1 MVLMQFFKL
10 ALVNISHRRTRS
22 FLTII
27 GIFIGIAAVV
37 ALISLGSGLQETVN
51 AEFER
56 IGADKLVIAPG
67 NALFGPS
74 AAYTSSV
81 LTDSDLKQ
89 VKRVRGVK
97 LVAPTVRKS
106 VLVSMGDKT
115 ANVFLFGMPTD
126 ESKIV
131 IEEFFDLNIVAGR
144 KLDSKDNYKA
154 LVGASLWDD
163 VPLGRKVRLGDALS
177 YAGKNIVVVGLIKKS
192 GDPTTDGGIIM
203 PLEPAKVLLET
214 TSYAYLSVKV
224 ERGVKPSQLVAPIEK
239 KLRSSR
245 GVKEGHEDFTVQTT
259 EQLGDSFNNILG
271 VVQAI
276 VVGIAAIS
284 LLVGGI
290 GIMNTMYTSVIERT
304 REIGIMKA
312 IGAKNRDIMLL
323 FLIESGVLGLV
334 GGLVGVILGITL
346 SKIAQA
352 LAERALGVGLF
363 KPFLP
368 AELIIGALLFS
379 LVIGTLS
386 GVLPARQASR
396 LQPVEALR
404 YE

>member
-106 VLVSMGDKT
+106 VLVSMGNKT

-259 EQLGDSFNNILG
+259 EQLGDSFNNILESCR
-271 VVQAI
+271 QSWSALPQFHCWW
-276 VVGIAAIS
+276 A
-284 LLVGGI
+284 
-290 GIMNTMYTSVIERT
+290 
-304 REIGIMKA
+304 
-312 IGAKNRDIMLL
+312 
-323 FLIESGVLGLV
+323 ESGL
-334 GGLVGVILGITL
+334 
-346 SKIAQA
+346 
-352 LAERALGVGLF
+352 
-363 KPFLP
+363 
-368 AELIIGALLFS
+368 
-379 LVIGTLS
+379 
-386 GVLPARQASR
+386 
-396 LQPVEALR
+396 
-404 YE
+404 